1 VFLCGP
7 DESAYNLIGLVH
19 GGLVCTLADSAAG
32 CAVHSTLDAGFV
44 FTSIDLT
51 VSYVRPLT
59 MSSGVLRA
67 IGVVTKPGR
76 RVAFSTVE
84 IFDGAGKLV
93 ATANGSCL
101 VMERES

>member
-1 VFLCGP
+1 
-7 DESAYNLIGLVH
+7 
-19 GGLVCTLADSAAG
+19 
-32 CAVHSTLDAGFV
+32 
-44 FTSIDLT
+44 
-51 VSYVRPLT
+51 